1 MKMNREERRA
11 AREREQY
18 FTSFWQEVGRLL
30 NRTGVRIAD
39 REDCAAYISEWV
51 LRRERKLVS
60 NYTPAKLA
68 AVCTSQRAI
77 DFIRMIAR
85 QNPFAGY
92 DTAKGEARLKFVSFD
107 AIVDPDNDFLLS
119 IGEMIDSGLNTEGDV
134 VSNQTYKSTIKKI
147 TDKMTPTQ
155 KTVYIEVE
163 MNKMKVVEVAEK
175 YGLKREY
182 TQRRL
187 GEARKIARDN

>member
-1 MKMNREERRA
+1 MKITRQERRA

-30 NRTGVRIAD
+30 NRSNVRVSD
-39 REDCAAYISEWV
+39 REDCAVYVSEWV
-51 LRRERKLVS
+51 LRREDKLVP

-77 DFIRMIAR
+77 DFIRMVAR
-85 QNPFAGY
+85 QNPFDGY
-92 DTAKGEARLKFVSFD
+92 DSVKGEARLKFVSFD
-107 AIVDPDNDFLLS
+107 AIVDPDNEFSLS
-119 IGEMIDSGLNTEGDV
+119 IGELIDSGVDTEGDV
-134 VSNQTYKSTIKKI
+134 VSSHTYKSTIKKV

-155 KTVYIEVE
+155 KTVYLEVE

-182 TQRRL
+182 AQRRL